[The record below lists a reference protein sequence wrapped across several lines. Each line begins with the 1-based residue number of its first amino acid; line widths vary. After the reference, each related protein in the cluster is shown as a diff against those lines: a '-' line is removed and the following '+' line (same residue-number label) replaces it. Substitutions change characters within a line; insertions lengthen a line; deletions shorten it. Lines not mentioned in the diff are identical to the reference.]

1 MATINQV
8 LSEYFRQQNPEKEDK
23 ARRGTT
29 MEGQAAA
36 RQVPLADR
44 ISLCQQLLLST
55 AGHNWAES
63 QHRDTIHSVN
73 FSFLFVRRLQSGGN
87 STLASFFLFFYF
99 AELPNALPLVVKV
112 NVYIT

>member
-1 MATINQV
+1 MV
-8 LSEYFRQQNPEKEDK
+8 
-23 ARRGTT
+23 
-29 MEGQAAA
+29 GQAPA

-63 QHRDTIHSVN
+63 QNRDTIHSVN